1 MALKL
6 HNLKPA
12 KGSKKNKKRVGRG
25 NSSGHGNYST
35 RGLKGQ
41 RARSGGK
48 GGLKLKGFKSNI
60 QSTPKLG
67 GFKSLKS
74 KLAIVNLKDLEKNFG
89 NDDVITPAK
98 LINKKLI
105 DNTKNGVKILGVGK
119 LSKKFTVK
127 VDKVSDSAKQAIE
140 KAGGKVFTFADNKK
154 DKADNSSKES
164 KSKQT

>member
-12 KGSKKNKKRVGRG
+12 KGATRNKKRVGRG
-25 NSSGHGNYST
+25 NSSAHGNYST

-74 KLAIVNLKDLEKNFG
+74 KLAIVNIKDLEKSFEN
-89 NDDVITPAK
+89 NEVITPAK
-98 LINKKLI
+98 LVNK
-105 DNTKNGVKILGVGK
+105 N
-119 LSKKFTVK
+119 
-127 VDKVSDSAKQAIE
+127 
-140 KAGGKVFTFADNKK
+140 
-154 DKADNSSKES
+154 
-164 KSKQT
+164 

>member
-12 KGSKKNKKRVGRG
+12 KGAKKKKKRVGRG
-25 NSSGHGNYST
+25 DSSGHGNYST

-48 GGLKLKGFKSNI
+48 GGLKLKGFKSNV
-60 QSTPKLG
+60 QSIPKLG

-74 KLAIVNLKDLEKNFG
+74 KLAIVNLKDLEKHFD
-89 NDDVITPAK
+89 NDEVITPAK
-98 LINKKLI
+98 LVNKKLI
-105 DNTKNGVKILGVGK
+105 DNAKNGVKILGMGK

-140 KAGGKVFTFADNKK
+140 KAGGKVITFIDNKK
-154 DKADNSSKES
+154 VDDKKSKES
-164 KSKQT
+164 KPKQT